1 MTLKKLLYPPVE
13 MCADIDRMAT
23 EIQRDFCGGDPDSF
37 ALIGLY
43 KQGVPLA
50 ERICDVIEHRT
61 GRRPR
66 LGKLDISMY
75 RDDVGLRSGL
85 PLIRETVIPF
95 DVTGTRIILVDDV
108 LSTGRTIRAALDAI
122 TDYGRPELIRLAV
135 LVDRGNPEY
144 PIRADYVGRQILL
157 PDEHKVSV
165 LFDEDGDE
173 AGIYEVN
180 WKQA

>member
-13 MCADIDRMAT
+13 MCADIDRMAA

-108 LSTGRTIRAALDAI
+108 LSTGRTIRAAAR
-122 TDYGRPELIRLAV
+122 TDPAGRAGRPRQSGVSDPGGLCRPS
-135 LVDRGNPEY
+135 NPA
-144 PIRADYVGRQILL
+144 PR
-157 PDEHKVSV
+157 
-165 LFDEDGDE
+165 
-173 AGIYEVN
+173 
-180 WKQA
+180 

>member
-1 MTLKKLLYPPVE
+1 MTLKKLLYPPAD
-13 MCADIDRMAT
+13 MCADIDRMAA
-23 EIQRDFCGGDPDSF
+23 EIQHDFGAGEPDSF

-95 DVTGTRIILVDDV
+95 DVTGTRLILVDDV

-122 TDYGRPELIRLAV
+122 TDYGRP
-135 LVDRGNPEY
+135 
-144 PIRADYVGRQILL
+144 DYVGRRLTL
-157 PDEHKVSV
+157 PEEHKVAV

-180 WKQA
+180 WKQS

>member
-1 MTLKKLLYPPVE
+1 MTLKKLLYPPAD
-13 MCADIDRMAT
+13 MCADIDRMAA
-23 EIQRDFCGGDPDSF
+23 EIQHDFGAGEPDSF

-95 DVTGTRIILVDDV
+95 DVTGTRLILVGDADGV
-108 LSTGRTIRAALDAI
+108 VVIPRKDARELLEAA
-122 TDYGRPELIRLAV
+122 RKNLAGEQEEIH
-135 LVDRGNPEY
+135 LMKEGLY
-144 PIRADYVGRQILL
+144 T
-157 PDEHKVSV
+157 
-165 LFDEDGDE
+165 E
-173 AGIYEVN
+173 ARHRETFTTMFLRHGGSISD
-180 WKQA
+180 

>member
-13 MCADIDRMAT
+13 MCADIDRMAA

-95 DVTGTRIILVDDV
+95 DVTG
-108 LSTGRTIRAALDAI
+108 DAI

>member
-13 MCADIDRMAT
+13 MCADIDRMAA

-95 DVTGTRIILVDDV
+95 NVTGTRIILVDDV
-108 LSTGRTIRAALDAI
+108 LSTATSFVLRPYKRGGRL
-122 TDYGRPELIRLAV
+122 YLA
-135 LVDRGNPEY
+135 EE
-144 PIRADYVGRQILL
+144 
-157 PDEHKVSV
+157 PDERECTV
-165 LFDEDGDE
+165 L
-173 AGIYEVN
+173 
-180 WKQA
+180 

>member
-1 MTLKKLLYPPVE
+1 MTLKKLLYPPVD
-13 MCADIDRMAT
+13 MCADIDRMAA

-95 DVTGTRIILVDDV
+95 NVTGTRIILVDDV
-108 LSTGRTIRAALDAI
+108 LSTGRTIRAALDPKGI
-122 TDYGRPELIRLAV
+122 LNPGRVVRWPDNVWR
-135 LVDRGNPEY
+135 NP
-144 PIRADYVGRQILL
+144 A
-157 PDEHKVSV
+157 
-165 LFDEDGDE
+165 E
-173 AGIYEVN
+173 A
-180 WKQA
+180 WD